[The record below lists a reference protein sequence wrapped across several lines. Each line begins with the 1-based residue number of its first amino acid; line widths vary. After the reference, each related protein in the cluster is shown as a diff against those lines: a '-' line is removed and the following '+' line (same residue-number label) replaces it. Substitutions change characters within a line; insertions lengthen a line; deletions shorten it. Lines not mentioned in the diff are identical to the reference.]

1 MDGWYFSTWRRLRT
15 RGNHALES
23 HDSLLNS
30 SAILAVRVHK
40 QLCLWLCVRHGGS
53 FGNMYSCTAT
63 SWMKIYHCMYKYTL
77 KHVYIYI
84 SDNIWYIWKYVCMV
98 LTYIALYW
106 HELQI
111 SMEHRIHRCIAFAS
125 AFWCAT
131 PVLKSRVNSLLQSS
145 QSDTNCHGGFIH
157 SDFNKGNKHKTMQND
172 TKPLQSTLIYIT
184 NTMDKVHPASQWI
197 NHRPTTVSSL
207 RGKYLSHRD
216 MCPAA
221 ALRQLHWWLHPL
233 SRPGLRC
240 HRNEIAWKCLTWKSI
255 AVGWTWI

>member
-1 MDGWYFSTWRRLRT
+1 MAHDDEWMGGIFQLGGVCAHVETMPWKVMIHSLILLPYSLSGST
-15 RGNHALES
+15 
-23 HDSLLNS
+23 NS
-30 SAILAVRVHK
+30 SVCDFVCAMVVHSGT
-40 QLCLWLCVRHGGS
+40 CTA
-53 FGNMYSCTAT
+53 CTAT

-131 PVLKSRVNSLLQSS
+131 PVLKSRVNSLPQSS

-172 TKPLQSTLIYIT
+172 TKPLQSTLISLILWTRFIRPVSGSTTGPPLFPALEGSIFRTEICVQQQLWGNYI
-184 NTMDKVHPASQWI
+184 DGCIHCQGQAWDAS
-197 NHRPTTVSSL
+197 TEM
-207 RGKYLSHRD
+207 K
-216 MCPAA
+216 
-221 ALRQLHWWLHPL
+221 
-233 SRPGLRC
+233 
-240 HRNEIAWKCLTWKSI
+240 
-255 AVGWTWI
+255 

>member
-1 MDGWYFSTWRRLRT
+1 MTLCAPWWFIREHVQLHSNIL
-15 RGNHALES
+15 NENI
-23 HDSLLNS
+23 SLY
-30 SAILAVRVHK
+30 V
-40 QLCLWLCVRHGGS
+40 Q
-53 FGNMYSCTAT
+53 
-63 SWMKIYHCMYKYTL
+63 IYIKTCI
-77 KHVYIYI
+77 YIYI

-131 PVLKSRVNSLLQSS
+131 PVLKSRVNSSPQSS
-145 QSDTNCHGGFIH
+145 QSDTNSHGGFIH
-157 SDFNKGNKHKTMQND
+157 SDFNKGKQAQND
-172 TKPLQSTLIYIT
+172 AKWYKATTIYPYIT
-184 NTMDKVHPASQWI
+184 NNMDKVHPASQWI

-240 HRNEIAWKCLTWKSI
+240 FHRNEIAWKCLTWISI
-255 AVGWTWI
+255 AVGWTSIIFESIRHHNSK

>member
-1 MDGWYFSTWRRLRT
+1 M
-15 RGNHALES
+15 
-23 HDSLLNS
+23 
-30 SAILAVRVHK
+30 I
-40 QLCLWLCVRHGGS
+40 
-53 FGNMYSCTAT
+53 
-63 SWMKIYHCMYKYTL
+63 
-77 KHVYIYI
+77 YIYI
-84 SDNIWYIWKYVCMV
+84 WIYVCMV
-98 LTYIALYW
+98 SLHRLL

-131 PVLKSRVNSLLQSS
+131 PVLKSRVNSSPQSS
-145 QSDTNCHGGFIH
+145 QSDANSHGGFIH
-157 SDFNKGNKHKTMQND
+157 SDFNKGKQAQND
-172 TKPLQSTLIYIT
+172 AKRYKATTIYPYIT
-184 NTMDKVHPASQWI
+184 NNMDKVHPASQWI

-240 HRNEIAWKCLTWKSI
+240 FHRNEIAWKCLTWISI
-255 AVGWTWI
+255 AVGWTSIIFESIRHHNSK

>member
-15 RGNHALES
+15 SGNHALVS
-23 HDSLLNS
+23 HIHSSILLPYSLS
-30 SAILAVRVHK
+30 RSHK
-40 QLCLWLCVRHGGS
+40 QPCDFVCAMVVYLGTCPAAQQHPEWKYITVCI
-53 FGNMYSCTAT
+53 N
-63 SWMKIYHCMYKYTL
+63 IYMSYISDYIC
-77 KHVYIYI
+77 YIYI
-84 SDNIWYIWKYVCMV
+84 WIYVCMV
-98 LTYIALYW
+98 SLHRLL

-131 PVLKSRVNSLLQSS
+131 PVLKSRVNSSPQSS
-145 QSDTNCHGGFIH
+145 NSHGGFIH
-157 SDFNKGNKHKTMQND
+157 SDFNKGKQAQND
-172 TKPLQSTLIYIT
+172 AKWYKATTIYPYIT
-184 NTMDKVHPASQWI
+184 NNMDKVHPASQWI

-207 RGKYLSHRD
+207 RGKYLSHKD

>member
-1 MDGWYFSTWRRLRT
+1 
-15 RGNHALES
+15 
-23 HDSLLNS
+23 
-30 SAILAVRVHK
+30 
-40 QLCLWLCVRHGGS
+40 
-53 FGNMYSCTAT
+53 MY
-63 SWMKIYHCMYKYTL
+63 I
-77 KHVYIYI
+77 YIYI

-172 TKPLQSTLIYIT
+172 TKPLQSTLISLILWTRFIRPVSGSTTGPPLFPALEGSIFRTEICVQQQLWGNYI
-184 NTMDKVHPASQWI
+184 DGCIHCQGQAWDAS
-197 NHRPTTVSSL
+197 TEM
-207 RGKYLSHRD
+207 K
-216 MCPAA
+216 
-221 ALRQLHWWLHPL
+221 
-233 SRPGLRC
+233 
-240 HRNEIAWKCLTWKSI
+240 
-255 AVGWTWI
+255 